1 MNARL
6 TGIRDFLLLFFF
18 IDLGAKLDLST
29 LGAEMG
35 TATVLSLFVLVG
47 NPLIVMAIMGAMGYR
62 KRTGFM
68 AGLTVA
74 QISEFSIVF
83 VAMGITLGHVG
94 PSALGLTTLVGLA
107 TITVSTY
114 LILYAQPLYERLA
127 PWLGVFERRHPFR
140 EDAAAS
146 GGDGQTPPEAIV
158 FGLGRYGGRLLRR
171 LRKAGVRAIGVDFD
185 PEAVRDLRAEGL
197 PVIFGD
203 GEDPDFVETLPLAHA
218 HWVISTFP
226 QWPSNQA
233 LLHGLTAAHF
243 AGQVAV
249 AVRDTVARD
258 DLARAQITRILEPF
272 DDAADHAAE
281 SLARDIRQSTTAS
294 ANMRVPTGSG
304 G

>member
-1 MNARL
+1 
-6 TGIRDFLLLFFF
+6 
-18 IDLGAKLDLST
+18 
-29 LGAEMG
+29 
-35 TATVLSLFVLVG
+35 VLVG

-94 PSALGLTTLVGLA
+94 TAALGLTTLVGLV

-114 LILYAQPLYERLA
+114 LILYAQPLYEKLA

-140 EDAAAS
+140 EDAAALES
-146 GGDGQTPPEAIV
+146 GDQPPPEAVV
-158 FGLGRYGGRLLRR
+158 FGLGRYGGRLLRQ
-171 LRKAGVRAIGVDFD
+171 LRSAGVRAIGVDFD
-185 PEAVRDLRAEGL
+185 PEAVRSLRAEGL
-197 PVIFGD
+197 PVVFGD

-226 QWPSNQA
+226 QWLSNQA
-233 LLHGLTAAHF
+233 LLQGLTTARF

-249 AVRDTVARD
+249 AVRDTVARGD
-258 DLARAQITRILEPF
+258 PALARIARILEPF

-281 SLARDIRQSTTAS
+281 SLAQDIRQSTSGS
-294 ANMRVPTGSG
+294 ANVREPTRLGE
-304 G
+304 